1 MLGFILAD
9 LRRSWPG
16 VLAIGLI
23 VALATA
29 LGIVVTLQERALRL
43 GSARAADA
51 FDLVIGAP
59 GSETQLVLSAVFLQ
73 AAPLPLMSGW
83 VLAGLAH
90 DPRVAWAAPVGFGDA
105 MDGHP
110 VVGTTAA
117 LVDGLGGI
125 AEGSGLALLGDAVV
139 GSDVPLAP
147 GDSFHPVH
155 AELSAA
161 GEVHEGTTYTVR
173 GRLAR
178 TGSPWDRAILVPIE
192 AVWQTHGLGAHHD
205 EDEDEDEP
213 HGAEPEAEHAGEAHH
228 HGHLDADA
236 PIRPEALTDHDA
248 PGVPAIVVRGHTIA
262 DAYNLRQ
269 QYRKDPTI
277 AVFPA
282 EVLTRLYGTLGDARA
297 VVATVALAAQALVA
311 AAVLLVAV
319 LHVVQRHRQ
328 IGALRAFGASR
339 GVVFLIVWAEV
350 AFIAA
355 AGVAAGIAMGYA
367 AARLISARLQVASG
381 LQFPVEFTSGDLGL
395 VLGLLVA
402 AGACAL
408 IPAAIAYRQ
417 SPAVA
422 LRG

>member
-1 MLGFILAD
+1 MFGFILAD

-73 AAPLPLMSGW
+73 PAPLPLMPGS
-83 VLAGLAH
+83 VMAGLAR

-105 MDGHP
+105 VGGHP
-110 VVGTTAA
+110 VVGTTDA
-117 LVDGLGGI
+117 LVNGLGGI
-125 AEGSGLALLGDAVV
+125 AEGTGFARLGDAIV
-139 GSDVPLAP
+139 GAAVPMRP

-155 AELSAA
+155 AELSSA
-161 GEVHEGTTYTVR
+161 GEVHQGATYTVR

-192 AVWQTHGLGAHHD
+192 AVWQTHGLEAGHD
-205 EDEDEDEP
+205 GTE
-213 HGAEPEAEHAGEAHH
+213 EAGGAGEARHE
-228 HGHLDADA
+228 GHLDADA
-236 PIRPEALTDHDA
+236 PVRPRALADPGA
-248 PGVPAIVVRGHTIA
+248 PGLPAIVVRGHTIA

-269 QYRKDPTI
+269 QYRRDPTI

-311 AAVLLVAV
+311 ASVLLVAV

-350 AFIAA
+350 ALIAA
-355 AGVAAGIAMGYA
+355 AGVAAGIGIGYA
-367 AARLISARLQVASG
+367 AARLISARLLAASG
-381 LQFPVEFTSGDLGL
+381 LQFPVEFSVGDLGL
-395 VLGLLVA
+395 ILPLMAA

-408 IPAAIAYRQ
+408 FPAAIAYRQ